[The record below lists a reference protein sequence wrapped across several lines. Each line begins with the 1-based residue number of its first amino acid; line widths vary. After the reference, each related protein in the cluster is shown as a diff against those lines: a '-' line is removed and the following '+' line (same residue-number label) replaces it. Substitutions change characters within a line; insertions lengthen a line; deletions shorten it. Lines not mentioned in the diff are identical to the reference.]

1 MKENKENKDL
11 KAEQIKIISEIDQ
24 LKVIANNHYL
34 MKKYV
39 EAIKISNKIIDL
51 ATKAGLNSII
61 KEQENFI
68 NDLKKMIERD
78 TVIKMIIEDLDR
90 LQIKYKKLL
99 ELKEIEKANDLVENF
114 RNNYSDLISLD
125 EIPRVKSF
133 LEEHDNS
140 WREYLE
146 RQGNLKKQL
155 DSLEIQ
161 FISYYKTNNLKLAK
175 ETLFKAKPLL
185 DLLQENILEAKWKRY
200 AIDLLKK
207 QKIED
212 LNRKVNKT
220 IEKVNSLV
228 EDYKF
233 TDARRLLTK
242 LIKNIEEKNFPK
254 LIKQLKI
261 KLKVITDAEEKYKIL
276 NEELEKYISEFNDKL
291 AKQNFKDAMEN
302 CTQIIKIARFIG
314 KLEIASNY
322 SIIMEDLKSKIRKL
336 NLLNALGDKIKK
348 LNQEALKLIE
358 SEEFKPALDKFKII
372 KKNLKEF
379 IYPKRIHD

>member
-161 FISYYKTNNLKLAK
+161 FVSYYKTNNLKLAK

-254 LIKQLKI
+254 L
-261 KLKVITDAEEKYKIL
+261 
-276 NEELEKYISEFNDKL
+276 
-291 AKQNFKDAMEN
+291 
-302 CTQIIKIARFIG
+302 
-314 KLEIASNY
+314 
-322 SIIMEDLKSKIRKL
+322 
-336 NLLNALGDKIKK
+336 
-348 LNQEALKLIE
+348 
-358 SEEFKPALDKFKII
+358 
-372 KKNLKEF
+372 
-379 IYPKRIHD
+379 